1 MGRKPEWMD
10 LRLAAIEVWIVSGHK
25 FQGLGNQ
32 RWFGVFCFGLFWFFG
47 FGFWCLVRGSLWVGC
62 VIPDVH
68 ERLVPPRIL
77 EKFTPKK
84 VKRGS
89 SITFSVKVEGEVTHR
104 QDDSYP

>member
-1 MGRKPEWMD
+1 MMFVLTSVLLLFVVILTRYPE
-10 LRLAAIEVWIVSGHK
+10 
-25 FQGLGNQ
+25 
-32 RWFGVFCFGLFWFFG
+32 FCVFWFFG
-47 FGFWCLVRGSLWVGC
+47 FGFWGLVWGSLWVGG